1 MSSFWCGELDFQ
13 RPKFQEI
20 DFQISQSLKSTTNL
34 QRQIHQNLKVLSPRS
49 FTKLVHSLQFSMFF
63 FSWSKQIRHHLDH
76 FDKVVQTQL
85 LSEVKSALG
94 IGIPPLQYVIA
105 MLGVPPLTL
114 IPPYMHMGI
123 TQTATYD
130 IAGPWWQM
138 MQWMMMAIHV
148 PAMAFLIFFINMFGW
163 HIGLQLRRKHFVS
176 MPCSLCLV
184 MWLQLFVLGSVWC
197 TFAYFSFPKEP
208 WRLIPATCALWA
220 VVIGLYLYAYRHLA
234 KNQRK
239 TWRQS
244 NWKGPTVPD
253 VWFRVTA
260 GLCPVFLVNN
270 SGELFTLHF
279 CFTCASMLPTFTVFS
294 CFFCQFVR
302 IIRVCP
308 SKWFAHLF
316 PNDLDMTCTSLIFF
330 FGFKKMVVSFLQ
342 NCDSSPV
349 TFLDTAS
356 LSGQTFWM
364 PWANKKPIQWFSK
377 IHFQSFSLSSPSR
390 SPKTRTTN
398 WCSWACWA
406 GDWGLAK
413 KLDII

>member
-1 MSSFWCGELDFQ
+1 MVESLVVNMSSFWCGELDFQ

-49 FTKLVHSLQFSMFF
+49 FTKLVHNLQFSMFF

-294 CFFCQFVR
+294 CFFLSICTYHSCMSFQM
-302 IIRVCP
+302 ICASL
-308 SKWFAHLF
+308 SKWFRY
-316 PNDLDMTCTSLIFF
+316 DLYVFDFF
-330 FGFKKMVVSFLQ
+330 FGFKKNGCFISAKLWFFSSDLFGHCFSFWA
-342 NCDSSPV
+342 N
-349 TFLDTAS
+349 FLDALDKQKAYS
-356 LSGQTFWM
+356 MILQDTFSIIFIE
-364 PWANKKPIQWFSK
+364 PTFSK
-377 IHFQSFSLSSPSR
+377 PENPDH
-390 SPKTRTTN
+390 
-398 WCSWACWA
+398 
-406 GDWGLAK
+406 
-413 KLDII
+413 